1 MQQQRGRAAEEE
13 QLVGRRADHAAG
25 DRGGLRRRRRRR
37 RKDAATRVPVVVV
50 AAAADAAAAAARG
63 QAPVPPE
70 VVAIGQAAG
79 QEASEERVRAVHHTG
94 CRAAGDSG
102 VRLLQDV
109 QEAQLVASLEPA
121 VIEYDSHS

>member
-25 DRGGLRRRRRRR
+25 DRGGLRRRR